1 MSLISRSVLIVVT
14 TSLLLGGC
22 RSGRQQ
28 TPTITK
34 PQSSPTPSPE
44 PKPQDHP
51 GQSVTDCIEEIPF
64 LKATERSGLFKAWKK
79 VPGYRNYRMVETPD
93 FRIPDWVSREYY
105 AGDVERATGWSH
117 DYGELNGTYGL
128 ALFTF
133 NRRANYPNC
142 FGVAVLIRRT
152 SDKFDLYWI
161 FQDADLT
168 QFNMGRHSGD
178 VYLTEYGDD
187 GKTHVCDL
195 QYSRKQKRWACEFY
209 N

>member
-1 MSLISRSVLIVVT
+1 MTGFARSLRVINFHIRAGTSLPLQCGEPRKHVPLNVIKKWAMNSTTLVLIVVT

-51 GQSVTDCIEEIPF
+51 GQSVTGCIEEIPF
-64 LKATERSGLFKAWKK
+64 LKATERSGLLKAWKK
-79 VPGYRNYRMVETPD
+79 VPGYANYRMVEASD

-142 FGVAVLIRRT
+142 FGLSELLWRRRI
-152 SDKFDLYWI
+152 D
-161 FQDADLT
+161 
-168 QFNMGRHSGD
+168 
-178 VYLTEYGDD
+178 
-187 GKTHVCDL
+187 
-195 QYSRKQKRWACEFY
+195 
-209 N
+209 